1 MKRQRLFPWK
11 IFILAVGLA
20 GTCSCDASDT
30 SASDGSLDGGASPD
44 SGNSVHCQI
53 PEVVA
58 SNQLEP
64 ALVAADDQGVYWSND
79 SSHEIYHLPSGS
91 TQPVL
96 LTTEPELVSDLQT
109 GDDGLYWLM
118 RGSPPQL
125 RSVPRTG
132 GAPRVVAEV
141 SQGARM
147 LALDSSWAYWLSTPA
162 GEISRALRDGTGQP
176 TQIVGDLQ
184 AAVSFAVDGQAV
196 YYSSTADGSV
206 RTVRLQDG
214 STSILASAQDDPE
227 FVQVD
232 IDYVYWAAGLDVMR
246 IDKTGGNPQ
255 HLATV
260 PAGTWDNAF
269 DGIALDDT
277 HVYLTLSNTGDVVR
291 VPKLG
296 GPAETIATGQASP
309 YGIAVNDTGVYWANN
324 DSGTV
329 MRCPFP

>member
-1 MKRQRLFPWK
+1 MKRQRLFPWR
-11 IFILAVGLA
+11 ILILAIGLA
-20 GTCSCDASDT
+20 STFSC
-30 SASDGSLDGGASPD
+30 SASNTSTADGSLDGGASPD
-44 SGNSVHCQI
+44 SGNSVHCQT

-58 SNQLEP
+58 SAQAAP
-64 ALVAADDQGVYWSND
+64 SLVAADDQGVYWSND
-79 SSHEIYHLPSGS
+79 LSHEIFYLPNGS

-96 LTTEPELVSDLQT
+96 LTTEPELVSDLRT
-109 GDDGLYWLM
+109 GDDGLYWLVG
-118 RGSPPQL
+118 GSPRQL

-132 GAPRVVAEV
+132 GTPRVVAEV
-141 SQGARM
+141 SQSART
-147 LALDSSWAYWLSTPA
+147 LALDPSWAYWLDTPA
-162 GEISRALRDGTGQP
+162 GEISRTLRDGTGQP
-176 TQIVGDLQ
+176 TLIVGGLQ
-184 AAVSFAVDGQAV
+184 SAVSFAVDDQAV
-196 YYSSTADGSV
+196 YYSSTADGTV

-214 STSILASAQDDPE
+214 STSILASAQEEPE

-232 IDYVYWAAGLDVMR
+232 VDYVYWAAGLDVMR
-246 IDKTGGNPQ
+246 IDKTGGSPQ

-260 PAGTWDNAF
+260 PAGTWDNVF

-277 HVYLTLSNTGDVVR
+277 HVYLTLSNTGNVVR

-324 DSGTV
+324 DNGTV

>member
-1 MKRQRLFPWK
+1 MKRQRLFPWR
-11 IFILAVGLA
+11 ILILAIGLA
-20 GTCSCDASDT
+20 STVSCSSSDT
-30 SASDGSLDGGASPD
+30 SPPDGGNP
-44 SGNSVHCQI
+44 VHCQT

-58 SNQLEP
+58 SAQRAPN
-64 ALVAADDQGVYWSND
+64 LVAADDYGVYWSND
-79 SSHEIYHLPSGS
+79 LSQEILYLPSGS

-96 LTTEPELVSDLQT
+96 LTTEPDFISDLRT
-109 GDDGLYWLM
+109 GDDGLYWIVL
-118 RGSPPQL
+118 GSPPQL

-132 GAPRVVAEV
+132 GTPRVVAEV
-141 SQGARM
+141 SQDAYT
-147 LALDSSWAYWLSTPA
+147 LALDSSWAYWLDTPA
-162 GEISRALRDGTGQP
+162 GEISRTLRDGTGQP
-176 TQIVGDLQ
+176 TQIVGELQ
-184 AAVSFAVDGQAV
+184 SAASFAVDDQAV
-196 YYSSTADGSV
+196 YYSNSDDGTV

-214 STSILASAQDDPE
+214 STSILASAQDEPE
-227 FVQVD
+227 FVRVD
-232 IDYVYWAAGLDVMR
+232 VDHVYWAAGLDVMR
-246 IDKTGGNPQ
+246 IDKTGGSPQ

-260 PAGTWDNAF
+260 PAGNWDNVF

-277 HVYLTLSNTGDVVR
+277 HVYLTLSNTGNVVR